1 MGYCLRC
8 SLCLHRR
15 SIGMEGLIMTS
26 LKALETSLYWQQ
38 VVLKQSKDPKQKARA
53 RLAIEKL
60 TSQINQLK
68 AST

>member
-1 MGYCLRC
+1 M
-8 SLCLHRR
+8 
-15 SIGMEGLIMTS
+15 GLIMTS

-38 VVLKQSKDPKQKARA
+38 VVLKQSKDPKQKARV

-68 AST
+68 A